1 MPPTETPT
9 VTVCTFDPIGPEPTP
24 GMVINI
30 TGTMPPVEQFPELAD
45 FGKFLDSQAEI
56 LENALR
62 WSLPGG
68 VYDRLLGR
76 MMLYKSTHF
85 RVPYQK

>member
-1 MPPTETPT
+1 MPPTKLPT
-9 VTVCTFDPIGPEPTP
+9 VTVCTFDSIGPEPAL
-24 GMVINI
+24 GMVIRI
-30 TGTMPPVEQFPELAD
+30 TDTMPSKDQIPELAD
-45 FGKFLDSQAEI
+45 FGKFLDSQAEV

-62 WSLPGG
+62 SSLPGG

-85 RVPYQK
+85 RVPFQK